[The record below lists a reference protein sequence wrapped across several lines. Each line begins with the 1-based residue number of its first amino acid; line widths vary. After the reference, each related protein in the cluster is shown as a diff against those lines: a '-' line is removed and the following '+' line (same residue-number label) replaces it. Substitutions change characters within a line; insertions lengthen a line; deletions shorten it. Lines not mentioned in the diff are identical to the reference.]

1 MKKTILPLAIIA
13 FIFGC
18 KDDGD
23 NSSSAI
29 IDNGGTV
36 VNYAA
41 VDSMFAGIIDLNELA
56 NYSNQNL
63 PTYITKD
70 NTLGNSISN
79 EGATLGRVLFYDK
92 ELSIDKSLSCGS
104 CHKQAS
110 GFGDTK
116 LQSDGVNGGL
126 TGRHSMRLI
135 NSRFSIERKFF
146 WDERATSLEEQTTMP
161 IQDHAE
167 MGFSGQNGNPDL
179 DDLLIRLQAIEYYKE
194 LFTFVYGDS
203 LVSET
208 RIQNS
213 LAQFIRS
220 IQSFDSKFDEGFE
233 QSPNLNAPFPNY
245 TTQENFGKQLFL
257 APPQNGGAGCAG
269 CHAPPEFDIDPNTL
283 NNGIIGVVGSTT
295 EIDLTNTRSP
305 SLRDIVNPDGSLNGP
320 LMHDGSLT
328 TLLEVVEHY
337 NSIPNDAANTNLDN
351 RLQRPGNQT
360 QQLNLTTNE
369 KNALE
374 AFLKTLTG
382 TDVYTNEIWSDPF
395 DLGGNITLIGSVLS
409 SNIDVFGKNIAT
421 YPNPVESDLI
431 IRLEPGIYKTTI
443 YTISGQLV
451 LQKDIDGNHQMN
463 LQSLAK
469 GIYILK
475 IRDVESNRVFNKKF
489 VKQ

>member
-1 MKKTILPLAIIA
+1 MNKKTPQVISVLALVFILV
-13 FIFGC
+13 
-18 KDDGD
+18 
-23 NSSSAI
+23 S
-29 IDNGGTV
+29 GTV
-36 VNYAA
+36 DLDNLFNYETQQ
-41 VDSMFAGIIDLNELA
+41 VPS
-56 NYSNQNL
+56 
-63 PTYITKD
+63 YITKD
-70 NTLGNSISN
+70 NTPETNQIDDKI
-79 EGATLGRVLFYDK
+79 ATLGRVLFYDK
-92 ELSIDKSLSCGS
+92 NLSDNNTVSCAS
-104 CHKQAS
+104 CHQQA
-110 GFGDTK
+110 FAF
-116 LQSDGVNGGL
+116 SDPLVTSVGLNGEN

-135 NSRFSIERKFF
+135 NSRFSNEGNFF
-146 WDERATSLEEQTTMP
+146 WDERAASLEDQVTQP
-161 IQDHAE
+161 IQDHVE
-167 MGFSGQNGNPDL
+167 MGFSGTNGNPDF
-179 DDLLIRLQAIEYYKE
+179 DDLVLKLSAIDYYQT
-194 LFTFVYGDS
+194 LFEFAYGSSSID
-203 LVSET
+203 ENK
-208 RIQNS
+208 IQRA
-213 LAQFIRS
+213 LAQFVRS
-220 IQSFDSKFDEGFE
+220 IQSFDSKFDDGLI
-233 QSPNLNAPFPNY
+233 QVPNPNAPFPNY
-245 TTQENFGKQLFL
+245 TTQENLGKQLFL
-257 APPQNGGAGCAG
+257 APPQNGGAGCAA

-283 NNGIIGVVGSTT
+283 NNGIIGVAGSTT

-320 LMHDGSLT
+320 LMHNGSLT

-337 NSIPNDAANTNLDN
+337 NSIPNNPANTNLDN
-351 RLQRPGNQT
+351 RLERPANQT

-409 SNIDVFGKNIAT
+409 SNVDVFGKNIAT

-443 YTISGQLV
+443 YTIRGQLV

-489 VKQ
+489 IKQ

>member
-1 MKKTILPLAIIA
+1 MNKKIPQVISVLALVFILV
-13 FIFGC
+13 
-18 KDDGD
+18 
-23 NSSSAI
+23 S
-29 IDNGGTV
+29 GTV
-36 VNYAA
+36 DLDNLFNYETQQ
-41 VDSMFAGIIDLNELA
+41 VPS
-56 NYSNQNL
+56 
-63 PTYITKD
+63 YIAKD
-70 NTLGNSISN
+70 NTPETNQIDDKI
-79 EGATLGRVLFYDK
+79 ATLGRVLFYDK
-92 ELSIDKSLSCGS
+92 NLSDNNTVSCAS
-104 CHKQAS
+104 CHQQA
-110 GFGDTK
+110 FAF
-116 LQSDGVNGGL
+116 SDPLETSVGLNGGN
-126 TGRHSMRLI
+126 TTRHSMRLI
-135 NSRFSIERKFF
+135 NSRFANEGKFF
-146 WDERATSLEEQTTMP
+146 WDERAVSLEDQVTQP
-161 IQDHAE
+161 IQDHVE
-167 MGFSGQNGNPDL
+167 MGFSGEDGDPNF
-179 DDLLIRLQAIEYYKE
+179 DDLVVKLLAIDYYQI
-194 LFTFVYGDS
+194 LFEFAFGSSSID
-203 LVSET
+203 EDK
-208 RIQNS
+208 IQRA
-213 LAQFIRS
+213 LAQFVRS
-220 IQSFDSKFDEGFE
+220 IQSFDSKFDDGLI
-233 QSPNLNAPFPNY
+233 QVPNPNAPFPNY
-245 TTQENFGKQLFL
+245 TTQENLGKQLFL

-409 SNIDVFGKNIAT
+409 SNVDVFGKNIAT

-431 IRLEPGIYKTTI
+431 IRLESGIYNTTI

>member
-1 MKKTILPLAIIA
+1 MHNKTTQIITILGLA
-13 FIFGC
+13 FIIISSTV
-18 KDDGD
+18 DLD
-23 NSSSAI
+23 NLFNY
-29 IDNGGTV
+29 DNQQV
-36 VNYAA
+36 PN
-41 VDSMFAGIIDLNELA
+41 
-56 NYSNQNL
+56 
-63 PTYITKD
+63 YITKD
-70 NTLGNSISN
+70 NTPNTNQIDN
-79 EGATLGRVLFYDK
+79 KTATLGRVLFYDK
-92 ELSIDKSLSCGS
+92 NLSDNNTVSCAS
-104 CHKQAS
+104 CHQQA
-110 GFGDTK
+110 FAF
-116 LQSDGVNGGL
+116 SDPLVTSVGLNGEN

-135 NSRFSIERKFF
+135 NSRFSNEGNFF
-146 WDERATSLEEQTTMP
+146 WDERAASLEDQVTQP
-161 IQDHAE
+161 IQDHVE
-167 MGFSGQNGNPDL
+167 MGFSGTNGNPDF
-179 DDLLIRLQAIEYYKE
+179 DDLVLKLSAIDYYQT
-194 LFTFVYGDS
+194 LFEFAYGSSSID
-203 LVSET
+203 ENK
-208 RIQNS
+208 IQRA
-213 LAQFIRS
+213 LAQFVRS
-220 IQSFDSKFDEGFE
+220 IQSFDSKFDDGLI
-233 QSPNLNAPFPNY
+233 QVPNPNAPFPNY
-245 TTQENFGKQLFL
+245 TTQENLGKQLFL

-295 EIDLTNTRSP
+295 EIDLINTRSP

-351 RLQRPGNQT
+351 RLERPGNQT

-409 SNIDVFGKNIAT
+409 SNIDAFGKNIAT

-443 YTISGQLV
+443 YNIRGQLV

-475 IRDVESNRVFNKKF
+475 IKDVESNRVFNKKF